1 MYVITGATGNTGKPA
16 AEALLAKGE
25 KVRVIGRDPKKL
37 EPFVQKGAEAFVGNV
52 EDEAAMTQAFTGA
65 KAVYLVVPAAFERED
80 FRAYQGRISDA
91 YAGAAAK
98 AGVRYAVLL
107 SSIGA
112 SHAEKTGPI
121 VGLHNLEE
129 KMKRIAGLNVLCLR
143 PVNFMENLLMNID
156 PIRTMGMVPGPY
168 SGDAPFPMIAT
179 RDIGAAAAERLARC
193 DFSGHEVRELHGQR
207 DVTMK
212 EAASV
217 IGKAIGKP
225 GLSYMQ
231 LPHMVLGPALEKM
244 GMLKSSVALL
254 LEMWDGVDDGLVVP
268 LEKRSERN
276 TTPTTLETFVAE
288 EFVPRFQAKAA
299 RA

>member
-1 MYVITGATGNTGKPA
+1 MYVITGATGNTGKVA

-25 KVRVIGRDPKKL
+25 KVRVIGRDAKKL
-37 EPFVQKGAEAFVGNV
+37 EPFVQKGAEAFVGHA
-52 EDEAAMTQAFTGA
+52 EDQAAMTQAFTGA
-65 KAVYLVVPAAFERED
+65 KAVYLVVPAALERDD
-80 FRAYQGRISDA
+80 FRAYQDRISDA

-98 AGVRYAVLL
+98 AGVKYAVLL
-107 SSIGA
+107 SSIGG

-129 KMKRIAGLNVLCLR
+129 KMKRIAGLNLLCLR
-143 PVNFMENLLMNID
+143 PVNFMENLLMSID
-156 PIRTMGMVPGPY
+156 PIRTMGMLPGPY
-168 SGDAPFPMIAT
+168 SGDAPFPMIAS
-179 RDIGAAAAERLARC
+179 RDIGAAAGERLARC
-193 DFSGHEVRELHGQR
+193 DFSGHEVRELLGQR

-231 LPHMVLGPALEKM
+231 LPNMVLGPALQQT
-244 GMLKSSVALL
+244 GLPKSSVALL
-254 LEMWDGVDDGLVVP
+254 IEIWDGVNDGLIAP
-268 LEKRSERN
+268 LEKRSANN

>member
-25 KVRVIGRDPKKL
+25 KVRVIGRDAKKL
-37 EPFVQKGAEAFVGNV
+37 EPFVQKGAEAFAGSV
-52 EDEAAMTQAFTGA
+52 EDQAAMTQAFTGA
-65 KAVYLVVPAAFERED
+65 RAVYLVIPQALERED
-80 FRAYQGRISDA
+80 FRAYQERISDA
-91 YAGAAAK
+91 YASAAAK
-98 AGVRYAVLL
+98 AGVRYAVVL
-107 SSIGA
+107 SSIGG

-129 KMKRIAGLNVLCLR
+129 KMKRVPGLNVLCLR
-143 PVNFMENLLMNID
+143 PAHFMENLFMNID
-156 PIRTMGMVPGPY
+156 PIRTMGVVPGPY
-168 SGDAPFPMIAT
+168 PGDAPFPMIAT
-179 RDIGAAAAERLARC
+179 KDIGAAAAERLARC
-193 DFSGHEVRELHGQR
+193 DFSGHEVRELLGQR

-231 LPHMVLGPALEKM
+231 LPHMVLGPALEQM
-244 GMLKSSVALL
+244 GLPKSSVALL
-254 LEMWDGVDDGLVVP
+254 LEMWQGVNDGLVAP

-276 TTPTTLETFVAE
+276 TTATMLETFVTE
-288 EFVPRFQAKAA
+288 EFLPRFQAKAA